1 MPSPSVVDLE
11 TLLAPIPGGNPA
23 GVDLR
28 WESAYDLIKK
38 SRTVQEDMLDSQ
50 AVSDVNWAEVS
61 RLAVDALSNRSKHLM
76 VAAWLTEALTA
87 RHGFAGIRDGLQL
100 LNGLLGQFW
109 DHLYPEPDDGD
120 MEPRVAPLIWL
131 MDADRGARLPNR
143 LRELRLLPH
152 PEETLSWLYWKSRYT
167 GPKGAAEDDEVFARR
182 KVEAERR
189 ERVFEEAASSAS
201 LSQVQSTYEDILAA
215 KSALAEFDTQ
225 VDQRFQTLAP
235 ATTSFR
241 AAMEECEALVRRIAR
256 EKGGLVQPGND
267 TESKGE
273 EVAETVTAVREES
286 PRAAAGPIQSR
297 DDAFRRLAEVS
308 AYLKRCEPQSPVP
321 LLIDRAISWGKM
333 PFEQLL
339 REMIKDDTTRSQVT
353 DLLGIR
359 AADNS

>member
-1 MPSPSVVDLE
+1 MPSPSVVDLK
-11 TLLAPIPGGNPA
+11 TLLASIPGDNPA

-28 WESAYDLIKK
+28 WEPAYDLIKK

-50 AVSDVNWAEVS
+50 AVSEINWTEVS

-87 RHGFAGIRDGLQL
+87 LYGFAGIRDGLLL

-120 MEPRVAPLIWL
+120 LEPRVAPLIWL

-152 PEETLSWLYWKSRYT
+152 PEETLSWLYWKSRYA
-167 GPKGAAEDDEVFARR
+167 GPKGAAEDDEAFSRR
-182 KVEAERR
+182 KEEADRR
-189 ERVFEEAASSAS
+189 ERVFEEAARSAD
-201 LSQVQSTYEDILAA
+201 LNQVQAIYEDILAA
-215 KSALAEFDTQ
+215 KIALAEFDTQ
-225 VDQRFQTLAP
+225 VNQRFQALAP
-235 ATTSFR
+235 ATTGFR
-241 AAMEECEALVRRIAR
+241 TAMEECEALVRRIAR
-256 EKGGLVQPGND
+256 EKGGIVQQRSE
-267 TESKGE
+267 TESKE
-273 EVAETVTAVREES
+273 DEAAEAASAVRDES
-286 PRAAAGPIQSR
+286 PRAVAGPIQSR
-297 DDAFRRLAEVS
+297 EEAFRRLAEVS